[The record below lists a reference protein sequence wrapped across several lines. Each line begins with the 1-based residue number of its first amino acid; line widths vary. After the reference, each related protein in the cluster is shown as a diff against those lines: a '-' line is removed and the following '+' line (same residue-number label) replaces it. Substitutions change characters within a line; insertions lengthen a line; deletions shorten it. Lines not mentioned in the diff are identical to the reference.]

1 MTDRRTVLGSG
12 LDDGQANDRES
23 TADDAADPQNRLAT
37 LRAELDRIDAGLR
50 DALRD
55 RLRVCEEVGRLKRD
69 HDIPVMQPARVDQ
82 VTRGARE
89 YAERHDVDPDYF
101 DAVYR
106 SIIAET
112 CRVED
117 LLVGADDSG
126 RPGTTDRAHDEAR
139 R

>member
-1 MTDRRTVLGSG
+1 MTNRDRMLRSVH
-12 LDDGQANDRES
+12 DDVV
-23 TADDAADPQNRLAT
+23 DPSDRLAA
-37 LRAELDRIDAGLR
+37 LRGELDRIDAGLR

-89 YAERHDVDPDYF
+89 YAERNELDPDYLE
-101 DAVYR
+101 AVYR
-106 SIIAET
+106 LIIAET

-117 LLVGADDSG
+117 LLVAERPDDST
-126 RPGTTDRAHDEAR
+126 RS
-139 R
+139 

>member
-1 MTDRRTVLGSG
+1 MLGSG

>member
-1 MTDRRTVLGSG
+1 MLGSG

-23 TADDAADPQNRLAT
+23 TAGDAVDPQDRLAA
-37 LRAELDRIDAGLR
+37 LRADLDRIDTRVR

-82 VTRGARE
+82 VTRGARA
-89 YAERHDVDPDYF
+89 YAERHDIDPDYL

-117 LLVGADDSG
+117 RLVAADG
-126 RPGTTDRAHDEAR
+126 RTGTDDRTPS
-139 R
+139 